1 LCLSRTNIL
10 SLEHPV
16 SLRVSLTPRII
27 SGDSVKK
34 YRKKQIEKLKQSAV
48 NITYVD
54 DFGELEPEE
63 EGGEWQEV
71 VCLL

>member
-1 LCLSRTNIL
+1 M
-10 SLEHPV
+10 
-16 SLRVSLTPRII
+16 
-27 SGDSVKK
+27 KK